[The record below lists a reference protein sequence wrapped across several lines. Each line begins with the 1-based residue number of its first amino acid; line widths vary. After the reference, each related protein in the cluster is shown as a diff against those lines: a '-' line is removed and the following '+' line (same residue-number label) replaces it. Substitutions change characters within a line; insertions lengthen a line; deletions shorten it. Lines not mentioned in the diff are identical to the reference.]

1 MTLLN
6 PALALGAAALL
17 VPLVIHLL
25 HRNRVAVVE
34 WGASFL
40 LEDVVRSNRRRFRL
54 HEWLLL
60 AVRCAIPV
68 LLALCLARPVLT
80 GAGGLKGDAPGSLV
94 VVLDDS
100 YSMSAPG
107 DGDGSRFDEAR
118 DATAAFIDAA
128 GRGSDFA
135 VIRTGSRAAGLLDA
149 PVFDPAAVTGELA
162 AADAAF
168 GPTAAAAS
176 LDAALS
182 TLAGM
187 SHADR
192 ELVILSDFQPADWDP
207 LTGDAA
213 AAVRR
218 RIEDAEVPPTV
229 TLVPIPAGEMG
240 AGNLSVESVE
250 RPSRPVGIGQPAR
263 IRAVLRNA
271 GAADRAARVTLAADG
286 AEIAVKTVDLP
297 AAGTARVTFAP
308 AFAEPGSHPLGVTV
322 APAGGP
328 PDPLPADDSF
338 RSVLTVPDR
347 LPALLVDGAPSAAPL
362 GGETAYLAL
371 ALAPLTFAGGDAS
384 DLLATRTVTSDG
396 VTGEALNDARLVV
409 LANVPRLSDAAADA
423 LTAWVKDGGSLLVT
437 AGDLIDGE
445 WWNDRFFAD
454 GTGPLPRPWG
464 EPVEPPDPARIAG
477 GRFDHPG
484 LERFNDPAAGDL
496 TGVAVRRWLAVGEG
510 PPENPGRVIASL
522 TGGAPLLIARPFGEG
537 EVVQMTTA
545 IDADWSDLPL
555 RPAFVPLVQGLAAAL
570 AERSEPPRN
579 LTAGEP
585 LVAEVPSDVAAVTV
599 RSPDGQRATVAPELL
614 GERSVVRFADT
625 RRPGFYTLSWPGSK
639 PVRFAAEV
647 DRRES
652 DPGTLDAAALARL
665 ADRLGA
671 TTAAS
676 VDDYLAA
683 DRTKRHGRELWRW
696 LLAGLL
702 AAMTLEMLLRG
713 RFGGGRG

>member
-40 LEDVVRSNRRRFRL
+40 LEDVIRANRRRFRL

-68 LLALCLARPVLT
+68 LLALYLARPVLT

-107 DGDGSRFDEAR
+107 DGDGTRFDAAR
-118 DATAAFIDAA
+118 DGAAALVGAA

-135 VIRTGSRAAGLLDA
+135 VIRSGSRPARLLDA
-149 PVFDPAAVTGELA
+149 PVFDPAAVTAELA
-162 AADAAF
+162 AADPAH
-168 GPTAAAAS
+168 GPTDAAAS

-192 ELVILSDFQPADWDP
+192 ELVVLSDFQPADWDA

-213 AAVRR
+213 AAIRR
-218 RIEDAEVPPTV
+218 RIEAAEVPPTV
-229 TLVPIPAGEMG
+229 TLVPIPAGELA

-250 RPSRPVGIGQPAR
+250 LPSRPVGIGQPAR
-263 IRAVLRNA
+263 VRAVLRNA
-271 GAADRAARVTLAADG
+271 GAADRTARVTLAADG
-286 AEIAVKTVDLP
+286 VEVAVQTVDLP

-308 AFAEPGSHPLGVTV
+308 AFAEPGSHPLEVAV

-328 PDPLPADDSF
+328 PDPLPADDVY
-338 RSVLTVPDR
+338 RAVLTVPDR
-347 LPALLVDGAPSAAPL
+347 LPVLLVDGVPSGEPL

-371 ALAPLTFAGGDAS
+371 ALTPLTFAGGEAS
-384 DLLATRTVTSDG
+384 DLLITRTVSPDG
-396 VTGEALNDARLVV
+396 VTAEALDETRLVV

-423 LTAWVKDGGSLLVT
+423 LTGWVNDGGSLLVT
-437 AGDLIDGE
+437 AGDAIDGE

-454 GTGPLPRPWG
+454 GAGPLPRPWG
-464 EPVEPPDPARIAG
+464 EPVEPPDPVRIAG
-477 GRFDHPG
+477 GRFEHPG
-484 LERFNDPAAGDL
+484 LERFNDPGAGDL
-496 TGVAVRRWLAVGEG
+496 TGVSVRRWLAVGEG
-510 PPENPGRVIASL
+510 RPDDPGRTIASL
-522 TGGAPLLIARPFGEG
+522 DGGAPLLIARPFGEG
-537 EVVQMTTA
+537 EAVQMTTA

-570 AERSEPPRN
+570 AGRAEPPRN
-579 LTAGEP
+579 LAAGEP
-585 LVAEVPSDVAAVTV
+585 LVAEVPADVEVVTV
-599 RSPDGQRATVAPELL
+599 RSPDGRRATVAPESL
-614 GERSVVRFADT
+614 GDRSVVRFADT
-625 RRPGFYTLSWPGSK
+625 RRPGFYTLSWSGGR

-652 DPGTLDAAALARL
+652 NPGTLDAAALARL

-671 TTAAS
+671 TTADS
-676 VDDYLAA
+676 VEDYLAE
-683 DRTKRHGRELWRW
+683 DRTRRHGRELWRW